1 MRSKSRLAP
10 VLSVLVVLLAH
21 LALLWL
27 LSRPVPMPEV
37 KDRREWVQLLLPI
50 PARQQPVIETKPIR
64 AAKPDAPAAK
74 APSLAIAAEPA
85 LPTPAAPSVAELSAP
100 TEDPAPRLAASTIPA
115 EVLREAIKAAVAAE
129 RQPRAEPVRTLAP
142 APDSMQARLAKGLA
156 AARAAVKPKLFEA
169 PRTELISAPN
179 DPKRI
184 YRVTT
189 GMGEYCLYYPDKGGI
204 SANSDPRSGRPEFGQ
219 PMASSCPI
227 PF

>member
-1 MRSKSRLAP
+1 MRSKLRLAP
-10 VLSVLVVLLAH
+10 VLPVLVVFLVH

-27 LSRPVPMPEV
+27 VSRPVHLPEV

-50 PARQQPVIETKPIR
+50 PARQPLVIEAKPIR
-64 AAKPDAPAAK
+64 AAKPGAPAAK
-74 APSLAIAAEPA
+74 APSVALAAEPA
-85 LPTPAAPSVAELSAP
+85 VPAEAITPAADIPALA
-100 TEDPAPRLAASTIPA
+100 EDPAPRLAAGTIPA

-129 RQPRAEPVRTLAP
+129 RQPRAESGRTLAP
-142 APDSMQARLAKGLA
+142 APDSLQARLAKGLA